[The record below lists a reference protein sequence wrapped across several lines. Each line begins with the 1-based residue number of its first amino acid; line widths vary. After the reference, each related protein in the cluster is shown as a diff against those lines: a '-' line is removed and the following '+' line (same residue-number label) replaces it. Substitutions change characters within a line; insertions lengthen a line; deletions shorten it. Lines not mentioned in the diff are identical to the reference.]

1 MTPSTA
7 LEAAIPPSVAIG
19 LWNRHSR
26 NPVIEQLLRYTN
38 DVARTLRTGQLPEL
52 PRAPIS
58 DLNLS
63 TLAHNA
69 LRRNGISWVDQVE
82 LLTTWQLTE
91 IKGVGETI
99 ANEIVY
105 AVRQYQRSKAQA
117 PLEDL
122 EWSDATQ
129 ADAAPP
135 APCANLEEQIDSIGT
150 AFYAWTEDNE
160 RQAALLIHAADLA
173 AAHGPDHL
181 RTLANALLEHRE

>member
-1 MTPSTA
+1 VTPSTA

-38 DVARTLRTGQLPEL
+38 DVARTLRTGQVPEL

-99 ANEIVY
+99 ANEVVY
-105 AVRQYQRSKAQA
+105 AVRQYQRRKAQA
-117 PLEDL
+117 PVEDL

-129 ADAAPP
+129 AEAAQP
-135 APCANLEEQIDSIGT
+135 APCVDLEEQLDSIGT

-181 RTLANALLEHRE
+181 RTLANALLEHRG

>member
-1 MTPSTA
+1 
-7 LEAAIPPSVAIG
+7 VAIG

-38 DVARTLRTGQLPEL
+38 DVARTLRTGKVPEL
-52 PRAPIS
+52 PRAPLS

-99 ANEIVY
+99 ANEVVF
-105 AVRQYQRSKAQA
+105 AVRQYQRRKAQA
-117 PLEDL
+117 PAEALQWTE
-122 EWSDATQ
+122 AC
-129 ADAAPP
+129 AAPTATA
-135 APCANLEEQIDSIGT
+135 APCANLDEHLKSIDS
-150 AFYAWTEDNE
+150 AFQSLVEDQE
-160 RQAALLIHAADLA
+160 RQAALLLHAADLA
-173 AAHGPDHL
+173 AAHGPEHL
-181 RTLANALLEHRE
+181 RTLATVLLEHRA

>member
-38 DVARTLRTGQLPEL
+38 DVARTLRTGQVPEL

-99 ANEIVY
+99 ANEVVY
-105 AVRQYQRSKAQA
+105 AVRQYQRRKAQA
-117 PLEDL
+117 PVEDL

-129 ADAAPP
+129 AEAAQP
-135 APCANLEEQIDSIGT
+135 APCVDLEEQLDSIGT

-181 RTLANALLEHRE
+181 RTLANALLEHRG